1 MHIKTYIVK
10 ALDDA
15 MAQARADLG
24 DEALLLSTRKHG
36 SEYEIVFGAEGS
48 DETPE
53 QPAAGLPSS
62 SSAVYRLDVVRI
74 FNRMIEAGFD
84 PDLASEIVDSAHA
97 PRSSG
102 SLESAQAAG
111 RGVKRGRNSADLA
124 ARGESVERDSLQ
136 SRVRDEIDRRVR
148 IDTGLGIAGAE
159 GVVIALVGPG
169 GVGKTTTLM
178 KIAAFQVSPNR
189 PVCLLSLDRA
199 SLANRLQLQVFAR
212 KNGVSFRPIEQA
224 ELFADAI
231 AEARKTQIVLID
243 LPSCTDREVRME
255 IAAVLARTPGVDVHM
270 TVPGYMNSEAL
281 RRSISTYSA
290 FRPSKML
297 VTKLDEA
304 ANFGAAVCAAVAS
317 GLALSLFTNGVTIPG
332 DLYAASADAVT
343 DMALGN
349 YAEAACA

>member
-1 MHIKTYIVK
+1 MHIKSYIVR

-36 SEYEIVFGAEGS
+36 SDYEIVFGVDGS

-53 QPAAGLPSS
+53 PPAAGLPSS
-62 SSAVYRLDVVRI
+62 SSAVYRSDLVRI

-97 PRSSG
+97 AGSVG
-102 SLESAQAAG
+102 SLE
-111 RGVKRGRNSADLA
+111 
-124 ARGESVERDSLQ
+124 

-148 IDTGLGIAGAE
+148 IDTRLGIAGAE

-178 KIAAFQVSPNR
+178 KIAAFQASPNR

-199 SLANRLQLQVFAR
+199 SLANRVQLQVFAR
-212 KNGVSFRPIEQA
+212 KNGVSFRPIEEA
-224 ELFADAI
+224 ELLADAV
-231 AEARKTQIVLID
+231 AEARKTHIVLID
-243 LPSCTDREVRME
+243 MPSSADREVRME
-255 IAAVLARTPGVDVHM
+255 IAAVLARTPGVDVHI

-290 FRPSKML
+290 FCPSKML
-297 VTKLDEA
+297 ITKLDEA
-304 ANFGAAVCAAVAS
+304 ANFGAAVSAAVAS
-317 GLALSLFTNGVTIPG
+317 GLALSLFTNGVTIPR
-332 DLYAASADAVT
+332 DLYSASADAVT

>member
-62 SSAVYRLDVVRI
+62 SSAVYRLEVVRI

-97 PRSSG
+97 VGSPG
-102 SLESAQAAG
+102 SLESAQAVG

-124 ARGESVERDSLQ
+124 APGESVVRDSLQ

-148 IDTGLGIAGAE
+148 IDTRLGIPGAE
-159 GVVIALVGPG
+159 GVVVGPG

-178 KIAAFQVSPNR
+178 KIAAFQASPDR
-189 PVCLLSLDRA
+189 PVCLLSLDQV

-212 KNGVSFRPIEQA
+212 KNGVSFRPIEEA
-224 ELFADAI
+224 ELLADAV
-231 AEARKTQIVLID
+231 AEARKTHIVLID
-243 LPSCTDREVRME
+243 MPNCADREVRLE

-270 TVPGYMNSEAL
+270 TVPAYMN
-281 RRSISTYSA
+281 
-290 FRPSKML
+290 
-297 VTKLDEA
+297 D
-304 ANFGAAVCAAVAS
+304 
-317 GLALSLFTNGVTIPG
+317 
-332 DLYAASADAVT
+332 
-343 DMALGN
+343 
-349 YAEAACA
+349 

>member
-1 MHIKTYIVK
+1 MHIKSYIVK
-10 ALDDA
+10 VLDDA

-36 SEYEIVFGAEGS
+36 SGYEIVFGADGP

-53 QPAAGLPSS
+53 QPDETPEAAAAGLPSS
-62 SSAVYRLDVVRI
+62 SSAIYRSDLEDLRREVDEIRHLLSGPQSPRARPRILD
-74 FNRMIEAGFD
+74 RMIEAGFD

-97 PRSSG
+97 AESPG
-102 SLESAQAAG
+102 SLE
-111 RGVKRGRNSADLA
+111 
-124 ARGESVERDSLQ
+124 

-148 IDTGLGIAGAE
+148 IDTRLGIAGAD
-159 GVVIALVGPG
+159 GVVVALVGPG

-224 ELFADAI
+224 ELLADAV

-243 LPSCTDREVRME
+243 MPSCADREVRME

-270 TVPGYMNSEAL
+270 TVPGYMSSEAL

-290 FRPSKML
+290 FCPSKML

-304 ANFGAAVCAAVAS
+304 ANFGAAVSAAVAS
-317 GLALSLFTNGVTIPG
+317 GLALSLFTNGVAIPH
-332 DLYAASADAVT
+332 DLYSASADAVT

>member
-1 MHIKTYIVK
+1 MHIKSYIVK
-10 ALDDA
+10 VLDDA
-15 MAQARADLG
+15 MTQARADLG

-36 SEYEIVFGAEGS
+36 SEYEIVFGADES
-48 DETPE
+48 DETPG
-53 QPAAGLPSS
+53 PSAAG
-62 SSAVYRLDVVRI
+62 RI
-74 FNRMIEAGFD
+74 LGRMMEAGFD

-97 PRSSG
+97 AESPV
-102 SLESAQAAG
+102 SLE
-111 RGVKRGRNSADLA
+111 
-124 ARGESVERDSLQ
+124 
-136 SRVRDEIDRRVR
+136 SRVRDEIERRVR
-148 IDTGLGIAGAE
+148 IDTRLGIPGAD
-159 GVVIALVGPG
+159 GVVVALVGPG

-178 KIAAFQVSPNR
+178 KLAAFQVSPNR

-224 ELFADAI
+224 ELLADAV

-243 LPSCTDREVRME
+243 MPSCADREVRME

-290 FRPSKML
+290 FCPSKMV

-304 ANFGAAVCAAVAS
+304 SNFGAAVSAAVAS
-317 GLALSLFTNGVTIPG
+317 GLALSLFTNGVTIPR
-332 DLYAASADAVT
+332 DLYSASADAVT

-349 YAEAACA
+349 YAEEAACA

>member
-1 MHIKTYIVK
+1 MHIKSYIVK
-10 ALDDA
+10 VLDDA
-15 MAQARADLG
+15 MTQARADLG

-36 SEYEIVFGAEGS
+36 SEYEIVFGADES
-48 DETPE
+48 DETPG
-53 QPAAGLPSS
+53 PSAAG
-62 SSAVYRLDVVRI
+62 RI
-74 FNRMIEAGFD
+74 LGRMMEAGFD

-97 PRSSG
+97 AESPV
-102 SLESAQAAG
+102 SLE
-111 RGVKRGRNSADLA
+111 
-124 ARGESVERDSLQ
+124 
-136 SRVRDEIDRRVR
+136 SRVRDEIERRVR
-148 IDTGLGIAGAE
+148 IDTRLGIPGAD
-159 GVVIALVGPG
+159 GVVVALVGPG

-178 KIAAFQVSPNR
+178 KLAAFQVSPNR

-224 ELFADAI
+224 ELLADAV

-243 LPSCTDREVRME
+243 MPSCADREVRME

-290 FRPSKML
+290 FCPSKMV

-304 ANFGAAVCAAVAS
+304 SNFGAAVSAAVAS
-317 GLALSLFTNGVTIPG
+317 GLALSLFTNGVTIPR
-332 DLYAASADAVT
+332 DLYSASADAVT

>member
-1 MHIKTYIVK
+1 V
-10 ALDDA
+10 
-15 MAQARADLG
+15 
-24 DEALLLSTRKHG
+24 
-36 SEYEIVFGAEGS
+36 
-48 DETPE
+48 
-53 QPAAGLPSS
+53 
-62 SSAVYRLDVVRI
+62 
-74 FNRMIEAGFD
+74 
-84 PDLASEIVDSAHA
+84 
-97 PRSSG
+97 
-102 SLESAQAAG
+102 
-111 RGVKRGRNSADLA
+111 
-124 ARGESVERDSLQ
+124 
-136 SRVRDEIDRRVR
+136 IDRRVR
-148 IDTGLGIAGAE
+148 IDTRLGIAGAD
-159 GVVIALVGPG
+159 GVVVALVGPG

-224 ELFADAI
+224 ELLADAV

-243 LPSCTDREVRME
+243 MPSCADREVRME

-270 TVPGYMNSEAL
+270 TVPGYMSSEAL

-290 FRPSKML
+290 FCPSKML

-304 ANFGAAVCAAVAS
+304 ANFGAAVSAAVAS
-317 GLALSLFTNGVTIPG
+317 GLALSLFTNGVAIPR
-332 DLYAASADAVT
+332 DLYSASADAVT

>member
-1 MHIKTYIVK
+1 MHIKSYIVK
-10 ALDDA
+10 VLDDA

-24 DEALLLSTRKHG
+24 DEVLLLSTRKRG
-36 SEYEIVFGAEGS
+36 SEYEIVFGADGS
-48 DETPE
+48 DDTPG
-53 QPAAGLPSS
+53 PSAAG
-62 SSAVYRLDVVRI
+62 RILD
-74 FNRMIEAGFD
+74 RMIEAGFD

-97 PRSSG
+97 AESPG
-102 SLESAQAAG
+102 SLE
-111 RGVKRGRNSADLA
+111 
-124 ARGESVERDSLQ
+124 

-148 IDTGLGIAGAE
+148 IDTRLGIAGAD
-159 GVVIALVGPG
+159 GVVVALVGPG

-178 KIAAFQVSPNR
+178 KLAAFQVSPNR

-224 ELFADAI
+224 ELLADAV

-243 LPSCTDREVRME
+243 MPSCADREVRME

-270 TVPGYMNSEAL
+270 TVPGYMSSEAL

-290 FRPSKML
+290 FCPSKML

-304 ANFGAAVCAAVAS
+304 ANFGAAVSAAVAS
-317 GLALSLFTNGVTIPG
+317 GLALSLFTNGVTIPH
-332 DLYAASADAVT
+332 DLYSASADAVT

-349 YAEAACA
+349 HAEAACA

>member
-1 MHIKTYIVK
+1 MHIKSYIVK
-10 ALDDA
+10 VLDDA

-36 SEYEIVFGAEGS
+36 SEYEVVFGADGS
-48 DETPE
+48 GETPE
-53 QPAAGLPSS
+53 PPAASLPSS
-62 SSAVYRLDVVRI
+62 SSAVYGLDLENLRREVEEIRHLLSGPQSPRAHQPRRI
-74 FNRMIEAGFD
+74 LDRMIEAGFD

-97 PRSSG
+97 AESPG
-102 SLESAQAAG
+102 SLE
-111 RGVKRGRNSADLA
+111 
-124 ARGESVERDSLQ
+124 

-148 IDTGLGIAGAE
+148 IDTRLGTGGTN
-159 GVVIALVGPG
+159 GVVVALVGPG
-169 GVGKTTTLM
+169 GAGKTTTLM

-224 ELFADAI
+224 ELLADAV

-243 LPSCTDREVRME
+243 MPSCADREVRTE

-290 FRPSKML
+290 FCPSKML

-304 ANFGAAVCAAVAS
+304 ANFGAAVSAAVAS
-317 GLALSLFTNGVTIPG
+317 GLALSLFTNGVTIPR

>member
-1 MHIKTYIVK
+1 MHIKSYIVK

-36 SEYEIVFGAEGS
+36 SEYEIVFGADGS
-48 DETPE
+48 DGTPE
-53 QPAAGLPSS
+53 PPATGLPSS
-62 SSAVYRLDVVRI
+62 PSSEYRLDLENLRREVEEIRHLLSGPQSPRAHPSPRI
-74 FNRMIEAGFD
+74 LDRMIEAGFD
-84 PDLASEIVDSAHA
+84 PNLASEIVDSARA
-97 PRSSG
+97 AESPG
-102 SLESAQAAG
+102 SL
-111 RGVKRGRNSADLA
+111 D
-124 ARGESVERDSLQ
+124 
-136 SRVRDEIDRRVR
+136 SRVRDEIERRVQ
-148 IDTGLGIAGAE
+148 IDTRLGIAGAD
-159 GVVIALVGPG
+159 GVVVALVGPG

-178 KIAAFQVSPNR
+178 KLAAFQVSPNR

-212 KNGVSFRPIEQA
+212 KHGVSFHPIEQA
-224 ELFADAI
+224 ELLADAV

-243 LPSCTDREVRME
+243 MPSCADREVRME

-290 FRPSKML
+290 FCPSKMV

-304 ANFGAAVCAAVAS
+304 SNFGAAVSAAVAS
-317 GLALSLFTNGVTIPG
+317 GLALSLFTNGVTIPR
-332 DLYAASADAVT
+332 DLYSASADAVT

-349 YAEAACA
+349 YAEEAACA